1 MATGDTI
8 PNPRPAGGFGSCVA
22 TVLVLAL
29 GAGAGLFAQPSQA
42 PPVVPAGAGTTAS
55 ASRSPGTPDRSTPR
69 RTVQGFI
76 DACRDGDYQTAAR
89 YLDLSAQP
97 ADEAQRLGPRL
108 ARRFKLVLDQTL
120 WIDLEK
126 VSDDPAGATD
136 DGLPADVD
144 RIGVIPI
151 GAGEQ
156 SVLVRQRRSPSGEP
170 IWLFSAAT
178 VAAISPLYEVYG
190 IGWLGNHIP
199 GWMFRHRVWELE
211 LWQLLGVLALL
222 PLGYVVGH
230 LMSRFITALAR
241 RWARRT
247 KGRWDDEIA
256 EVLEHPLRLVLWAGV
271 TFVACSGLRLSQPA
285 HDLLAILVRSACLV
299 ALGSFGFRAIR
310 IVGREL
316 ERRLCESVDDERKR
330 KGIATR
336 VDVLQQIAA
345 GGVVL
350 LAAAMLLAQ
359 FEVVRTVGLS
369 LLASAGLAG
378 VVLGFAAQRSVAN
391 LFAGFQIMLTQPI
404 GIGDVVIVE
413 GEWGTI
419 EEINFTHVV
428 VKIWDLRRLVVPIAY
443 FLERPFQNW
452 TRVSTEL
459 LGTIYFYTDYRVD
472 LEAMR
477 AELDR
482 ILAATDLWDGKVK
495 GIVVTGLKDHVVE
508 VRALISAADSGKQWD
523 LRCLVRE
530 KLLDWLQRQ
539 EAALPRLRLINEDP
553 SRPLPPHR

>member
-1 MATGDTI
+1 
-8 PNPRPAGGFGSCVA
+8 
-22 TVLVLAL
+22 
-29 GAGAGLFAQPSQA
+29 
-42 PPVVPAGAGTTAS
+42 
-55 ASRSPGTPDRSTPR
+55 
-69 RTVQGFI
+69 
-76 DACRDGDYQTAAR
+76 
-89 YLDLSAQP
+89 
-97 ADEAQRLGPRL
+97 
-108 ARRFKLVLDQTL
+108 
-120 WIDLEK
+120 
-126 VSDDPAGATD
+126 
-136 DGLPADVD
+136 
-144 RIGVIPI
+144 
-151 GAGEQ
+151 
-156 SVLVRQRRSPSGEP
+156 
-170 IWLFSAAT
+170 
-178 VAAISPLYEVYG
+178 
-190 IGWLGNHIP
+190 
-199 GWMFRHRVWELE
+199 
-211 LWQLLGVLALL
+211 
-222 PLGYVVGH
+222 VVGH

>member
-1 MATGDTI
+1 MKTGQRVL
-8 PNPRPAGGFGSCVA
+8 P
-22 TVLVLAL
+22 VLVLVL
-29 GAGAGLFAQPSQA
+29 GAGAGLFAQPSQER
-42 PPVVPAGAGTTAS
+42 PQVPTGADTTAS
-55 ASRSPGTPDRSTPR
+55 ASRPPGVPVRSTPR
-69 RTVQGFI
+69 RTVEGFI
-76 DACRDGDYQTAAR
+76 NACRDGDYQTAAR
-89 YLDLSAQP
+89 YLDLSALPSDQTP
-97 ADEAQRLGPRL
+97 RLGPRL

-126 VSDDPAGATD
+126 VSDDPSGATE

-178 VAAISPLYEVYG
+178 VAAIGPLYEVYG

-199 GWMFRHRVWELE
+199 GWMFRHRIWELE
-211 LWQLLGVLALL
+211 LWQLLGILLLL
-222 PLGYVVGH
+222 PLGYVAGH
-230 LMSRFITALAR
+230 LSSRVITALAR

-247 KGRWDDEIA
+247 RGRWDDEIA
-256 EVLEHPLRLVLWAGV
+256 EVLERPLRLVLWAGV
-271 TFVACSGLRLSQPA
+271 TFVACTGLRLSQPA
-285 HDLLAILVRSACLV
+285 HDILEILVRSACLV
-299 ALGSFGFRAIR
+299 ALGSFGFRAVR
-310 IVGREL
+310 IAGRAL
-316 ERRLCESVDDERKR
+316 EQRLSESVDDERKR

-336 VDVLQQIAA
+336 VDVLRQIAA

-350 LAAAMLLAQ
+350 VAAAMLLAQ

-443 FLERPFQNW
+443 FLEHPFQNW

-459 LGTIYFYTDYRVD
+459 LGTIYFYTDHRVD

-495 GIVVTGLKDHVVE
+495 GIVVTGIKDHVVE
-508 VRALISAADSGKQWD
+508 VRALISAADSGRQWD

-539 EAALPRLRLINEDP
+539 EAALPRLRLVNEDP
-553 SRPLPPHR
+553 GRPLPPHP